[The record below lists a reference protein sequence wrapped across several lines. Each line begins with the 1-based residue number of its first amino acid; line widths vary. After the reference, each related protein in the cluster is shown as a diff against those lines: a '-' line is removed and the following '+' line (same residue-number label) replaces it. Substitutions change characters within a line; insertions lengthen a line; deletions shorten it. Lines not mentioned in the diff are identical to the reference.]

1 MVERL
6 VQVEGM
12 SYCRDRD
19 RAGFELSVP
28 DFELRPGEAV
38 AVIGPSGSGKSTLL
52 DILAMLRE
60 PTRAT
65 TFRLFG
71 IDIAELW
78 RRKALGARTRLRAQ
92 SIGYIL
98 QTGGLLPFLSVREN
112 VLLPQR
118 LHAKEDHALAD
129 ELLENLGI
137 AHLAR
142 RMPAQISLGERQR
155 VAVARALAHR
165 PRLVLA
171 DEPTA
176 YLDAANAET
185 VFSLLL
191 ALFRG
196 LDAGLVIASH
206 DAVLVSKFGLAIA
219 TIDRSERGSAIGPVA
234 RSNA

>member
-1 MVERL
+1 MGQRL

-12 SYCRDRD
+12 LYRRDRD

-28 DFELRPGEAV
+28 SFELHPGEAV
-38 AVIGPSGSGKSTLL
+38 AVVGASGSGKSTLL

-60 PTRAT
+60 PTSAT
-65 TFRLFG
+65 DFRLMG

-78 RRKALGARTRLRAQ
+78 RRKDLDARTRLRAR

-98 QTGGLLPFLSVREN
+98 QTGGLLPFLCVREN

-118 LHAKEDHALAD
+118 LRAKEDHALAD
-129 ELLENLGI
+129 ELLERLGI
-137 AHLAR
+137 AHLAQ

-176 YLDAANAET
+176 SLDKGNAEI

-191 ALFRG
+191 AVFRG
-196 LDAGLVIASH
+196 LDAGLVIATH
-206 DAVLVSKFGLAIA
+206 DAALVSKFGLAFA
-219 TIDRSERGSAIGPVA
+219 ELGRSESGSAIGPIA
-234 RSNA
+234 RSTP